1 MDCWVKIKKH
11 LICND
16 KIMEELIELYGKPT
30 LFNSLIP
37 ETNLFDSLANSII
50 SQQLSVQVVKNIKRK
65 LYELGAVEKF
75 NPDLFITSSYEDLR
89 NCGMSKAKCD
99 YTKGLANRI
108 KKDPDFLQNM
118 INETDEK
125 VISDLTTIKGIGV
138 WTAQMFLLF
147 ALKRLDIFSAKD
159 AGLMRGVKLTYF
171 NGTLPATEELENIT
185 GRWSPYRSIGSWYM
199 WQVANAQPTIKGKGN
214 N

>member
-89 NCGMSKAKCD
+89 NCTEGVAMTLNHQEVQHLTQHLKHMS
-99 YTKGLANRI
+99 
-108 KKDPDFLQNM
+108 
-118 INETDEK
+118 
-125 VISDLTTIKGIGV
+125 
-138 WTAQMFLLF
+138 
-147 ALKRLDIFSAKD
+147 
-159 AGLMRGVKLTYF
+159 
-171 NGTLPATEELENIT
+171 
-185 GRWSPYRSIGSWYM
+185 
-199 WQVANAQPTIKGKGN
+199 
-214 N
+214 

>member
-1 MDCWVKIKKH
+1 MGCWGKIKKH

-30 LFNSLIP
+30 LLNSLIP

-89 NCGMSKAKCD
+89 NCGLSKAKCD

-108 KKDPDFLQNM
+108 KKYPEFLQDM

-125 VISDLTTIKGIGV
+125 VISDLTTIKGIGG

-147 ALKRLDIFSAKD
+147 ALKRLDIFSSKD

-171 NGTLPATEELENIT
+171 NGALPTTEELENVT
-185 GRWSPYRSIGSWYM
+185 DRWIPYRSIGSWYM
-199 WQVANAQPTIKGKGN
+199 WQVANAQPTIKGKEN

>member
-99 YTKGLANRI
+99 YTKGLALRI
-108 KKDPDFLQNM
+108 KEYPEFLQDM
-118 INETDEK
+118 INKTDEE
-125 VISDLTTIKGIGV
+125 VISDLVTIKGIGD

-147 ALKRLDIFSAKD
+147 ALKRMDIFSPKD

-171 NGTLPATEELENIT
+171 NGVSPTHQELKNVTDKWI
-185 GRWSPYRSIGSWYM
+185 PYRSIGSWYM
-199 WQVANAQPTIKGKGN
+199 WQVANAQPSIRGN
-214 N
+214 SNT

>member
-1 MDCWVKIKKH
+1 M
-11 LICND
+11 
-16 KIMEELIELYGKPT
+16 
-30 LFNSLIP
+30 
-37 ETNLFDSLANSII
+37 
-50 SQQLSVQVVKNIKRK
+50 
-65 LYELGAVEKF
+65 GAVEKF

-159 AGLMRGVKLTYF
+159 AGLMRGDLH
-171 NGTLPATEELENIT
+171 L
-185 GRWSPYRSIGSWYM
+185 
-199 WQVANAQPTIKGKGN
+199 
-214 N
+214 

>member
-16 KIMEELIELYGKPT
+16 KMMEELIELYGKPT

-75 NPDLFITSSYEDLR
+75 R
-89 NCGMSKAKCD
+89 
-99 YTKGLANRI
+99 
-108 KKDPDFLQNM
+108 
-118 INETDEK
+118 
-125 VISDLTTIKGIGV
+125 
-138 WTAQMFLLF
+138 
-147 ALKRLDIFSAKD
+147 SAKI
-159 AGLMRGVKLTYF
+159 R
-171 NGTLPATEELENIT
+171 
-185 GRWSPYRSIGSWYM
+185 
-199 WQVANAQPTIKGKGN
+199 
-214 N
+214 